1 MKLVFNGM
9 QLNLIKWIQLYFLK
23 QIMLHTRL
31 FLRYYLNYKPI
42 VDPMGKIGRR
52 GFLTLINSTS
62 LESKSV
68 WTVLNSKVICLYNTE
83 DSLSIAKLIRNSMV
97 ININFN
103 Y

>member
-1 MKLVFNGM
+1 
-9 QLNLIKWIQLYFLK
+9 
-23 QIMLHTRL
+23 
-31 FLRYYLNYKPI
+31 
-42 VDPMGKIGRR
+42 MGKIGRR